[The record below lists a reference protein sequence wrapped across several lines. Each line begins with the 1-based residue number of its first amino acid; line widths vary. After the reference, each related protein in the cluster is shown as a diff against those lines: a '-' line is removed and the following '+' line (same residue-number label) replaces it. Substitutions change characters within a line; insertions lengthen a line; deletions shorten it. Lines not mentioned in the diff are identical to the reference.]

1 MIHGT
6 RLGGLKSGAKGMR
19 KAFVFIA
26 TFVAVL
32 IAGAAFAFM
41 ATPGDE
47 VAEAAEE
54 SAIEET
60 TTTSVLHEEEE
71 NPPAVVDE
79 KEEPKEE
86 EEPNK
91 DQEKEEP
98 EKDTT
103 PPELVILYPEDGT
116 HFTETHLAFEG
127 EVEAGSKVFAAGYEA
142 DVTDDG
148 HWRIVLILSPG
159 GNLATFT
166 AVDASGNEAQAQV
179 KVYLDK
185 TEETPKEEPKEETKE
200 YEFTAHQKYGSCS
213 EDVPYDVWYG
223 TGDPG
228 TKIWIGS
235 EYGSNSTVIGEKGN
249 WDLKVKFPEAPCNDE
264 IKVVLETD
272 DGHRKV
278 YEFIR
283 LCESDSPYGGEEGG
297 GEDHDGEEPK

>member
-1 MIHGT
+1 
-6 RLGGLKSGAKGMR
+6 GLKSGAKGMR

-60 TTTSVLHEEEE
+60 TTTFVLHEEEE
-71 NPPAVVDE
+71 NPPVVVDE
-79 KEEPKEE
+79 REEPKEE

-103 PPELVILYPEDGT
+103 PPELVILYPEDGA
-116 HFTETHLAFEG
+116 HFTETHLTFEG

-148 HWRIVLILSPG
+148 HWRIVLILSLG

-283 LCESDSPYGGEEGG
+283 LCENEGG

>member
-1 MIHGT
+1 
-6 RLGGLKSGAKGMR
+6 MR

-47 VAEAAEE
+47 VAEGAEE
-54 SAIEET
+54 TTIKE
-60 TTTSVLHEEEE
+60 TTTSVVHEEEE
-71 NPPAVVDE
+71 KPPVVVDE
-79 KEEPKEE
+79 KEESKEE

-91 DQEKEEP
+91 EQEKEEP

-103 PPELVILYPEDGT
+103 PPELVILYPEDGA
-116 HFTETHLAFEG
+116 HFTDTHLAFEG
-127 EVEAGSKVFAAGYEA
+127 EVEPGSKVFAAGYEA

-148 HWRIVLILSPG
+148 HWRIVLILSSG

-166 AVDASGNEAQAQV
+166 ALDETGNEAQASV

-185 TEETPKEEPKEETKE
+185 TEEAPKEEPNDEPKE
-200 YEFTAHQKYGSCS
+200 YEFAAHQKYGSCN

-235 EYGSNSTVIGEKGN
+235 EYGSNSTVIGENGN
-249 WDLKVKFPEAPCNDE
+249 WDLKVKFPEAPCNDA

-283 LCESDSPYGGEEGG
+283 LCEKEGG
-297 GEDHDGEEPK
+297 GEDHDVEETK